1 MNLLLD
7 THVLLWWL
15 ADDASL
21 SEHARNAI
29 IENNN
34 IVFVSTATIWE
45 IVIKK
50 GLGRLTIPGDLQD
63 ALSENYFQSLPV
75 TASHALAVGK
85 LPRIHQDPFDRMLI
99 AQTKEEKLTLIT
111 RDQDI
116 QKYRI
121 PFIAA

>member
-21 SEHARNAI
+21 SEIARNAI

-34 IVFVSTATIWE
+34 IVFVSAATIWE

-50 GLGRLTIPGDLQD
+50 GLGKLKIPGNLQD
-63 ALSENYFQSLPV
+63 ALGENYFQSLPV
-75 TASHALAVGK
+75 TARHALAVGK

-111 RDQDI
+111 RDQEI

>member
-29 IENNN
+29 IENSN
-34 IVFVSTATIWE
+34 IVFVSAATIWE

-50 GLGRLTIPGDLQD
+50 GLGKLTIPGDLQG

-75 TASHALAVGK
+75 TARHAFAVGK

-111 RDQDI
+111 RDQEI

-121 PFIAA
+121 PFIGA

>member
-34 IVFVSTATIWE
+34 IVFVSAATIWE

-50 GLGRLTIPGDLQD
+50 GLGKLRIPGNLQD
-63 ALSENYFQSLPV
+63 ALRENYFQSLPV
-75 TASHALAVGK
+75 TARHALGVGK

-111 RDQDI
+111 RDQEI